1 MDELNNWKNQN
12 YIKGV
17 LAGVLVGL
25 ISAYLFNR
33 SSEEEILRT
42 GKKENKIST
51 GRIIGVSLTTLGLMR
66 QIAELNKDKS

>member
-66 QIAELNKDKS
+66 QIAELNKEKN